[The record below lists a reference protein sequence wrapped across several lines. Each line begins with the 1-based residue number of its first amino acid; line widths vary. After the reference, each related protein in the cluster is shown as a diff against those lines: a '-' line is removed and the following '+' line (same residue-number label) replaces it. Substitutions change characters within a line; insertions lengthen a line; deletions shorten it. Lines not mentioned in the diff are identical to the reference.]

1 MGVFCQGAAVAVG
14 LSHFLIFINFFYR
27 LPFLFISFARFKS
40 PSLPL
45 YCFLSGGLLFA
56 VLSPSLSVHLPFILQ
71 SLLPRFSPGLP
82 LPACPSLSAC
92 MTAPLP
98 TFFHSPSQISLCLSS
113 SDNLPGGRW
122 RGGGALAEPKSYW
135 HLGEARQNHSENHLV
150 KWFSFTTFCSL
161 PHPSPHVCNSWSAG
175 RAALNVVSES
185 WQRRSKEIRPF
196 ARASLICSL
205 FSAFLSVFID

>member
-1 MGVFCQGAAVAVG
+1 MGVFCRGAAVAVG
-14 LSHFLIFINFFYR
+14 LSHFLIFIKSFYR

-45 YCFLSGGLLFA
+45 YCFFSGGLLFA

-98 TFFHSPSQISLCLSS
+98 TFFILPLKYPYVSPALTTSLGVDEGGEGLLLSQSRTDTWVKPGRTTLKITWW
-113 SDNLPGGRW
+113 SDSPL
-122 RGGGALAEPKSYW
+122 
-135 HLGEARQNHSENHLV
+135 Q
-150 KWFSFTTFCSL
+150 
-161 PHPSPHVCNSWSAG
+161 PSVP
-175 RAALNVVSES
+175 
-185 WQRRSKEIRPF
+185 
-196 ARASLICSL
+196 SLILPLMCVTPGL
-205 FSAFLSVFID
+205 WAELHWM